1 MSYQK
6 PSGEAVGGREQLPR
20 AAIDP
25 RKGKR
30 GDASSGETVVANGF
44 GRAATVSAS
53 RGPVA
58 LEVR

>member
-1 MSYQK
+1 MTYRK

-25 RKGKR
+25 REGKG
-30 GDASSGETVVANGF
+30 GDASSGDLGTLVVLL
-44 GRAATVSAS
+44 VSAS

-58 LEVR
+58 LEGGA